1 MLNTIEFHYKATK
14 KPKLLEN
21 NVLVLYSPQKLI
33 FQPGEKKLVDMKL
46 KIKLPSTITGSCR
59 LLFQLAN
66 HGLYLANSNYLTNE
80 TNLQLEILNL
90 NLTQTL
96 QINNKHEIGY
106 FTADHTETE
115 TEIKYKY
122 IKEYE

>member
-1 MLNTIEFHYKATK
+1 MLDTIEFYYKATK

-80 TNLQLEILNL
+80 TNLQFEILNL

-96 QINNKHEIGY
+96 QINYRHEIGY
-106 FTADHTETE
+106 FTANHRR

-122 IKEYE
+122 LKE